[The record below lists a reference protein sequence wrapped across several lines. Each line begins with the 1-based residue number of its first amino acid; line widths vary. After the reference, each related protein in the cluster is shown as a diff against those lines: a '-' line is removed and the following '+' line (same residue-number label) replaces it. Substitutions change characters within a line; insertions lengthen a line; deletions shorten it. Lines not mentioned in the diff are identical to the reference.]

1 MWSQVIMGWG
11 QMEEVALFCHQS
23 WPLVLSSLGK
33 KFVNVSF
40 LGLLCSCLRPDQ
52 VQTDSGKDR
61 KLTDMGFTSQTEL
74 LPPPRFY
81 LWNA

>member
-1 MWSQVIMGWG
+1 MVTGHSGMGTDG
-11 QMEEVALFCHQS
+11 RSGSVCHQS
-23 WPLVLSSLGK
+23 WPLVLGSLGK
-33 KFVNVSF
+33 KSVNVSF

-52 VQTDSGKDR
+52 VQTDSDKDR
-61 KLTDMGFTSQTEL
+61 KWIDMGFTSQTEL